1 MTIREERRAIVAV
14 ISRCDQLGWRRDA
27 LITLHDSLTPVSR
40 DPNEQRLRAVQA
52 YAVSSI
58 LWRRIT
64 SFDGAMALYGI
75 GGQDERVAA

>member
-1 MTIREERRAIVAV
+1 MTTQEERRAIVRV
-14 ISRCDQLGWRRDA
+14 LHECDQLSWKRDA
-27 LITLHDSLTPVSR
+27 LIALHDRLTPMSR

-52 YAVSSI
+52 YAVSTI